1 MDFSSGLAWPVGR
14 LAEAIETL
22 GRAAGLSLAIQAGS
36 NPMSRRHAAS
46 ADPLEGGI
54 DRLSRRLEFEV
65 ESTDVTYADVDGV
78 LKTAAPA
85 LLRVPGDDGD
95 AFLALVSSSARTTK
109 LLAPDGQQRRV
120 PTAAVADWLRRPLE
134 QPFDAKMDVLLA
146 DAKVPAARRPAAR
159 RALLGARLGPLTAS
173 RCWLLRPQ
181 PTASLWQHLRHARL
195 HRRLAGFLIAY
206 GGAAL
211 ASIGSWWLIG
221 SAALEGR
228 FDPETLLAW
237 SFLVLGL
244 VPLALFAM
252 WLQGTL
258 VLGIGGILKLQLL
271 AGALKLDPD
280 ETRHQG
286 IGQHLGRVL
295 ESESVE
301 ALALSGGFYALA
313 GGFDLVLA
321 VLVLLAIGRGGQIA
335 LLLLAIGILWAL
347 GRMYYRRR
355 QQWTA
360 TRLEMTHDLVEQM
373 VGHRTRLVQESPVRR
388 HEGEDQT
395 LERYVELSKHM
406 DRATQLLAA
415 APRIW
420 LVAGLA
426 GLAPQFVNADAT
438 PSALAVGLGAT
449 LLAYGAIIKI
459 TGSVST
465 LADALIGWK
474 QVAPLLH
481 ALREPETL
489 GAVDLTESI
498 HGPRTSRSPA
508 LIAAQDLAFRF
519 RDRADAVLRGCGFRI
534 AAGDRIRLTGASG
547 GGKSTLVSLLTG
559 LRTPDSGLLLLDGL
573 DRRTLGTRAW
583 RRRVVAA
590 PQFHENHLFNETLA
604 FNLLMGRRWP
614 PTADDVRWA
623 EAVCRRI
630 GLDTLLDR
638 MPNGLF
644 QVVGETGWQLSHGE
658 RSRVYMARALLQ
670 GADLVILDESFAELD
685 ASSLLQCLPEA
696 AKLSKSLMVIAHA

>member
-1 MDFSSGLAWPVGR
+1 MEFSTELAWPVGR

-22 GRAAGLSLAIQAGS
+22 GRAAGLGPTTPDAAV
-36 NPMSRRHAAS
+36 PASRRPSAS
-46 ADPLEGGI
+46 DPTEGGI
-54 DRLSRRLEFEV
+54 DRLSRRLNLEV
-65 ESTDVTYADVDGV
+65 EPSDVSYSEIDGV
-78 LKTAAPA
+78 LRTAAPA
-85 LLRVPGDDGD
+85 LLSVTGDDGD
-95 AFLALVSSSARTTK
+95 VFLAVAASSPRTTK
-109 LLAPDGQQRRV
+109 LCAPDGRRHNV
-120 PTAAVADWLRRPLE
+120 PTAIVADWLRRPLE
-134 QPFDAKMDVLLA
+134 RPFDSQMDALLT
-146 DAKVPAARRPAAR
+146 DANVPAARRSAAR
-159 RALLGARLGPLTAS
+159 RALFGARLGPMTAT
-173 RCWLLRPQ
+173 RCWLLRPL
-181 PTASLWQHLRHARL
+181 PAASLTQHLRHARL
-195 HRRLAGFLIAY
+195 HRRLVGFVVAY
-206 GGAAL
+206 GGAAAASL
-211 ASIGSWWLIG
+211 ASWWLIG

-252 WLQGTL
+252 WSQGTL

-280 ETRHQG
+280 QTRHQG

-301 ALALSGGFYALA
+301 ALALAGGFYAVA

-321 VLVLLAIGRGGQIA
+321 VAVLAAVGSWVLAA
-335 LLLLAIGILWAL
+335 LLLTSIVAL
-347 GRMYYRRR
+347 GMLGLVYYRRR
-355 QQWTA
+355 ERWTA
-360 TRLEMTHDLVEQM
+360 TRLQLTHDLVEQM
-373 VGHRTRLVQESPVRR
+373 VGHRTRLVQESPARR
-388 HEGEDQT
+388 HEGEDHT

-406 DRATQLLAA
+406 DRSAQLLSA
-415 APRIW
+415 APRMW

-426 GLAPQFVNADAT
+426 GLAPQFVNGGAT
-438 PSALAVGLGAT
+438 PAALAVGLGGT
-449 LLAYGAIIKI
+449 LLAFAAIGKI
-459 TGSVST
+459 TSSISSV
-465 LADALIGWK
+465 ADALIGWK
-474 QVAPLLH
+474 QVGPLLA
-481 ALREPETL
+481 ALREPDVL
-489 GAVDLTESI
+489 GSVDLTESI
-498 HGPRTSRSPA
+498 HRPTASRSAA

-519 RDRADAVLRGCGFRI
+519 HDRADAVLHGCGFRVGV
-534 AAGDRIRLTGASG
+534 GDKIRLTGPSG

-559 LRTPDSGLLLLDGL
+559 LRTPDSGLLLLEGL

-583 RRRVVAA
+583 RKRVVAA

-614 PTADDVRWA
+614 PTADDARWA
-623 EAVCRRI
+623 ETVCRRI
-630 GLDTLLDR
+630 GLGTLLDR

-644 QVVGETGWQLSHGE
+644 QIIGETGWQLSHGE

-696 AKLSKSLMVIAHA
+696 ARLSKSLMVVAHA